1 MFNLFG
7 SETSSHGGGG
17 HHCYSVDICP
27 DLILAAIAA
36 AASVAFFLLYQGITM
51 VVGRKRRKR
60 DDEKANLYGSQYN
73 LGRAMYF
80 LISLIEIPISFS
92 LISNPS

>member
-60 DDEKANLYGSQYN
+60 NDDKANFYGIQCN

-80 LISLIEIPISFS
+80 LITLIDIPIS
-92 LISNPS
+92 LYPS